1 MSRTYRRKG
10 VKHCNMYFTDLEY
23 FVSDYVLVEYAGGF
37 HRNVRVPYE
46 KDSKEYK
53 KGLARF
59 HSDGATHNFKEPGP
73 SWFRNMTNT
82 RPLRQQG
89 RQEIQ
94 KWMRNEEYEP
104 LIDAMGHLEYW
115 T

>member
-10 VKHCNMYFTDLEY
+10 TKHCNMYFTDFDY
-23 FVSDYVLVEYAGGF
+23 YVSDYVFIEHIYT
-37 HRNVRVPYE
+37 RVPYE

-73 SWFRNMTNT
+73 SWFRRLFNT
-82 RPLRQQG
+82 KPLRQQG
-89 RQEIQ
+89 RREIN

-104 LIDAMGHLEYW
+104 LIDAMGHLPYW